1 MAAPRIWVLASRGTF
16 VQGFALKLLVTHA
29 AFAEEVLDDTQLAA
43 LVRTGRLRR
52 RGRLGRRHLAAAG
65 NPAFPATAA
74 FLATGF
80 LATAVRAAAV
90 GVG

>member
-1 MAAPRIWVLASRGTF
+1 M
-16 VQGFALKLLVTHA
+16 KLLVTHA

-65 NPAFPATAA
+65 NPAFLATAA